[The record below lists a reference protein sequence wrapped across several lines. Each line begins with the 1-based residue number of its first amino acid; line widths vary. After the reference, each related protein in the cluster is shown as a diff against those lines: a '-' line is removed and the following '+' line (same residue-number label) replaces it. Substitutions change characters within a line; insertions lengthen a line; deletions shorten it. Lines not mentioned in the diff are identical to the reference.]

1 MKYIVATLSMLIGG
15 ALLVPVQA
23 QEINQTD
30 SQGRKQGEW
39 IMKKPDGTLVYE
51 GRFVDDQP
59 VGEFK
64 RYYEE
69 GGLKAEM
76 DYRTPSEV
84 YAKLYYP
91 GKEPVLM
98 AEGKYINQEKDSVW
112 LSYDPSGQ
120 LKSQDTYKNDVRQ
133 GRALVYH
140 ENGEISEETTY
151 VDGERH
157 GEWKRYYPDGQLM
170 AKGTFEHGERVG
182 EYLKNYPNGKTWV
195 KGEYI
200 DGFKESTWIYG
211 NEDGSI
217 GQMVVYRRGEET
229 KQVKMNGTFT
239 EYYEPERP
247 RLVENYENGKLNG
260 EYIEYHDNGEWV
272 QEEVDKRPEG
282 GEIEIYRVLE
292 GQQIKKEAHYKDG
305 ELHGEVIEYNEKGK
319 IISEAEYVNGELKE

>member
-1 MKYIVATLSMLIGG
+1 MKYIVATLSLLIGG

-30 SQGRKQGEW
+30 AQGRKQGEW
-39 IMKKPDGTLVYE
+39 VLKKPDGTLVYE

-76 DYRTPSEV
+76 VYRSPSEV

-91 GKEPVLM
+91 GRQLVLM

-170 AKGTFEHGERVG
+170 AQGTFENGERVG

-217 GQMVVYRRGEET
+217 GQMVVYRRGKET

-247 RLVENYENGKLNG
+247 RLVENYKNGKLHG
-260 EYIEYHDNGEWV
+260 PYIEYYDNGEWV

-292 GQQIKKEAHYKDG
+292 GQQIKKKAHYKDG
-305 ELHGEVIEYNEKGK
+305 KLHGEVIEYDEKG
-319 IISEAEYVNGELKE
+319 IIINEAEYANGELKE